1 MKKNL
6 LKLMFL
12 SACTLMLSACS
23 NNAASTDTSAGES
36 VDTSAQ
42 ISTEAGDSTAKGYKI
57 GVLQLV
63 QHPALDKANEGFIAA
78 LDEAG
83 IQYSADQQN
92 AGGELSSAQ
101 LIAEKFVN
109 DKEDL
114 IFAIATPAAQSA
126 AGVTEDIPIVITAVT
141 DPKESGLVE
150 SNEKPG
156 GNITGTSDL
165 TPVKEQIDLL
175 KELVPDAKKIGILY
189 STAEANSVIQVNLAK
204 EAAKALGM
212 EVVEYTVSNL
222 SEIQSVV
229 ESMIG
234 SIDAL
239 YIPTD
244 NTVASGMSTVTM
256 ITNENKIPVIGAES
270 AHVDKGALATYGID
284 YYELGKLTG
293 KQAVAILKEGKNPAD
308 MPIEYL
314 DKAKFKFS
322 VNEET
327 AKELG
332 IDVSKIEKN

>member
-6 LKLMFL
+6 LKLMFI
-12 SACTLMLSACS
+12 SACAVMLAACS
-23 NNAASTDTSAGES
+23 NNPSADTSADE
-36 VDTSAQ
+36 SAQ
-42 ISTEAGDSTAKGYKI
+42 SNEQVSEVSGDKTGQNYKI

-83 IQYSADQQN
+83 ISYTADQQN

-101 LIAEKFVN
+101 LIAEKFAN

-114 IFAIATPAAQSA
+114 IFAIATPAAQA
-126 AGVTEDIPIVITAVT
+126 ASGVTEDIPIVITAVT

-150 SNEKPG
+150 SNETPG
-156 GNITGTSDL
+156 GNVTGTSDL

-189 STAEANSVIQVNLAK
+189 STAEANSVIQVDLAK
-204 EAAKALGM
+204 EAAKALDL

-256 ITNENKIPVIGAES
+256 ITNENKIPVIGAEA
-270 AHVDKGALATYGID
+270 AHVEKGALATYGID

-293 KQAVAILKEGKNPAD
+293 KQAIAILTEGKNPAD

-314 DKAKFKFS
+314 NKTQFKFS
-322 VNEET
+322 VNEDT

-332 IDVSKIEKN
+332 IDVSKFTAK

>member
-6 LKLMFL
+6 LKLMFI
-12 SACTLMLSACS
+12 SACALMLAACS
-23 NNAASTDTSAGES
+23 NNPSDDTSADE
-36 VDTSAQ
+36 SAQ
-42 ISTEAGDSTAKGYKI
+42 SNEQVSEVSGDKTGQNYKI

-83 IQYSADQQN
+83 IGYTADQQN

-101 LIAEKFVN
+101 LIAEKFAN

-114 IFAIATPAAQSA
+114 IFAIATPAAQA
-126 AGVTEDIPIVITAVT
+126 ASGVTEDIPIVITAVT

-150 SNEKPG
+150 SNETPG
-156 GNITGTSDL
+156 GNVTGTSDL

-189 STAEANSVIQVNLAK
+189 STAEANSVIQVDLAK
-204 EAAKALGM
+204 EAAKALDL

-256 ITNENKIPVIGAES
+256 ITNENKIPVIGAEA
-270 AHVDKGALATYGID
+270 AHVEKGALATYGID

-293 KQAVAILKEGKNPAD
+293 KQAIAILTEGKKPAD

-314 DKAKFKFS
+314 DKTQFKFS
-322 VNEET
+322 VNEDT

-332 IDVSKIEKN
+332 IDVSKFTAK